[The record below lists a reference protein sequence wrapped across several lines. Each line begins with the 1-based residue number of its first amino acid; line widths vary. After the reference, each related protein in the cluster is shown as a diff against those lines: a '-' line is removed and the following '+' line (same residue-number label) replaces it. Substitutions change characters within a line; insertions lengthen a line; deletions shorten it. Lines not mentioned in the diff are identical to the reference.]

1 MPWTT
6 LEAHLS
12 SPRMGRYLK
21 HCGGDKVRAVGA
33 YTHNMLIGEAFIPA
47 LHVLE
52 VALRNGIHSCMSS
65 HHGRDDWYEVWVG
78 DPDFDEQLGYV
89 REAKR
94 KLAQRGE
101 PTSADKVVAEL
112 NFGFWTSL
120 FNRKIIIHTSKP
132 LMLTFPR
139 CPKGQ
144 RQPDTIRSKLNKI
157 RNLRNRCF
165 HHEPMVWMPLHAL
178 HRDAHEVIKWISPDL
193 HLWLSAHD
201 RLPATLRAW
210 QVWSASAPVPPAS

>member
-1 MPWTT
+1 MSWTT

-21 HCGGDKVRAVGA
+21 HCRGDKIRAVDA

-52 VALRNGIHSCMSS
+52 VALRNGIHSRMAS
-65 HHGRDDWYEVWVG
+65 HHLRDDWYEVWVG
-78 DPDFDEQLGYV
+78 NPDFDEQLGYV

-101 PTSADKVVAEL
+101 STSADKVVAEL

-132 LMLTFPR
+132 LMLAFPR

-157 RNLRNRCF
+157 RSLRNRCF
-165 HHEPMVWMPLHAL
+165 HHEPMVWMPLPAL

-193 HLWLSAHD
+193 QLWLSAHD
-201 RLPATLRAW
+201 RLPATLSAW
-210 QVWSASAPVPPAS
+210 HAWSASTPLLPVP